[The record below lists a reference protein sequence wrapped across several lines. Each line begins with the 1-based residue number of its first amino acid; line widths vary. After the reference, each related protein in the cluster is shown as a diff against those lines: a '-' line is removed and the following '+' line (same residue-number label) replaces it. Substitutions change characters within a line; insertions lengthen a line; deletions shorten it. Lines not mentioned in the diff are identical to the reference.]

1 MVYNV
6 GMKLGMQSDL
16 QKYFSQ
22 KYDLYLGKVEK
33 KEELGRL
40 NNMVALA
47 HSCQLLG
54 QLSNKARKP
63 DEAQRYHNEA
73 KYDNEMIR
81 SLQKREKWKQWL
93 W

>member
-1 MVYNV
+1 MIYNV
-6 GMKLGMQSDL
+6 GMKLGMQSEL

-22 KYDLYLGKVEK
+22 KRALYLDKVEK

-47 HSCQLLG
+47 HSCQLLE
-54 QLSNKARKP
+54 QLSNKARKS

-73 KYDNEMIR
+73 KDYNNMI
-81 SLQKREKWKQWL
+81 SSMQEKEKWKQWL